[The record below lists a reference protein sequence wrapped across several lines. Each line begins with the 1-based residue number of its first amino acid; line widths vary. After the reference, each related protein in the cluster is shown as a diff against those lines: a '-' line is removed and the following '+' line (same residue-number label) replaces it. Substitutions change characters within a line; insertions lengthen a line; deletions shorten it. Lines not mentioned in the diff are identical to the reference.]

1 MKRSYRIGV
10 AAVTAVAAG
19 ALCFVS
25 VSQAAPNT
33 PHGPTLP
40 AITPNISSL
49 PPAVQEA
56 TFVALQPCRIVDTRL
71 AGGKMATNTTR
82 SFRARGTTGFVLQG
96 GKSGGCGIPTSAT
109 SITVTITAVSST
121 GHGFVRAWPFGGP
134 VPTATILNTSNLI
147 NLSSGA
153 VLTLGPSSGTFA
165 FTIGNYSSATH
176 IVIDVGGY
184 YAAQIEGM
192 VSPSGSIYSGGA
204 RLVSAVHNSTGNYTV
219 TIDTDVTYCTPTVTA
234 YSGYVY
240 ASAYAFNGTH
250 VQVFLWYLS
259 AGTQTAYDG
268 YFYLDVTC

>member
-40 AITPNISSL
+40 AVPNISSL

-56 TFVALQPCRIVDTRL
+56 TFVALQPCRFVDTRL
-71 AGGKMATNTTR
+71 AGGKLTAGH
-82 SFRARGTTGFVLQG
+82 SRAFYVRGTTGFTTQG
-96 GKSGGCGIPTSAT
+96 GTSGGCGVPAAASSVTI
-109 SITVTITAVSST
+109 SITST
-121 GHGFVRAWPFGGP
+121 Q
-134 VPTATILNTSNLI
+134 
-147 NLSSGA
+147 SSGIGGLIA
-153 VLTLGPSSGTFA
+153 YPTGTPRPNSTSLSYFASANMTASTVVKLAAGAGHVLTVADYVGS
-165 FTIGNYSSATH
+165 TH
-176 IVIDVGGY
+176 FVIDVVGY

-192 VSPSGSIYSGGA
+192 IAPNATIYSGGA
-204 RLVSAVHNSTGNYTV
+204 RLVSAVRNGVGNFTV
-219 TIDTDVTYCTPTVTA
+219 TTDTDVTYCTPTVTA

-240 ASAYAFNGTH
+240 ASAYGFNGTH

-259 AGTQTAYDG
+259 GSTQTAYDG